1 MQFSSKTMFSTH
13 PDQTVIY
20 TTSSPKTPFAFL
32 PRSPI
37 ASHLPPTMWALFL
50 HSFHPLPLYLAV
62 LHFISF
68 LYLSHLLSCT
78 MTKRRV
84 RSSRVREGPKNNI
97 KNGQNCPQPQK
108 GVKCYF
114 CSVQLLSIVNL
125 SCSWYFSS
133 IPVVLWCHLK
143 SYSRSIFVCCSSQ
156 PFWFYFPIEKEP
168 LLCGPLSLFAFEAS
182 SSSSPKARKRRLLQ
196 FQNFPRTLCKT

>member
-1 MQFSSKTMFSTH
+1 MQILRTSTNPLYLDITWTTLELFSGAFLFNQFGQSFNSPLKQYFQHTPTK
-13 PDQTVIY
+13 QKIY

-84 RSSRVREGPKNNI
+84 QSSRVGDGPKNNI

-108 GVKCYF
+108 GFKCYF
-114 CSVQLLSIVNL
+114 CS
-125 SCSWYFSS
+125 
-133 IPVVLWCHLK
+133 
-143 SYSRSIFVCCSSQ
+143 
-156 PFWFYFPIEKEP
+156 
-168 LLCGPLSLFAFEAS
+168 
-182 SSSSPKARKRRLLQ
+182 
-196 FQNFPRTLCKT
+196 FQYC

>member
-1 MQFSSKTMFSTH
+1 MQILRTSTNPLYLDITWTTLELFLWCLSFQSVWPIIQFSSETIFSTH
-13 PDQTVIY
+13 PDQPEIY
-20 TTSSPKTPFAFL
+20 RTSSPKTPFAFL

-84 RSSRVREGPKNNI
+84 RSSREGEGPK
-97 KNGQNCPQPQK
+97 KQYKEWPKLPPTLKRCQMLL
-108 GVKCYF
+108 
-114 CSVQLLSIVNL
+114 LLSTTTDD
-125 SCSWYFSS
+125 C
-133 IPVVLWCHLK
+133 
-143 SYSRSIFVCCSSQ
+143 
-156 PFWFYFPIEKEP
+156 
-168 LLCGPLSLFAFEAS
+168 
-182 SSSSPKARKRRLLQ
+182 
-196 FQNFPRTLCKT
+196 